1 MKRREKDV
9 IKLVENTEKKE
20 QIDTIQFVLFHL
32 SSSGV
37 FFSPSILRSAS
48 NIYLLR
54 AMVWNKANSNAHTS
68 IYWSH
73 C

>member
-32 SSSGV
+32 SSSG
-37 FFSPSILRSAS
+37 FFLSF
-48 NIYLLR
+48 NITKRIEHLFVKSYG
-54 AMVWNKANSNAHTS
+54 VE
-68 IYWSH
+68 
-73 C
+73 

>member
-32 SSSGV
+32 SSSV
-37 FFSPSILRSAS
+37 FFLLSF
-48 NIYLLR
+48 NITKRIEHLFVKSYG
-54 AMVWNKANSNAHTS
+54 VE
-68 IYWSH
+68 
-73 C
+73 